1 MQVFKSLGALTLIFA
16 VSVMLSCGDSETK
29 TDVLPDN
36 SPATDE
42 GSDTTDSGSDAD
54 TETPCEKQ
62 CGDRVCG
69 LDPVCQ
75 ESCGTCETGYSCDA
89 DGQCQ
94 QDGCEKACGNR
105 VCGPDPVCQ
114 ESCGTCETGYSCDAD
129 GQCQQDGCEKACGN
143 RVCGPDPVCQE
154 SCGTCQAHET
164 CNNEGQCECVPDCG
178 EHKCGKDPVCGT
190 QDCGPCGPEE
200 VCKEGQCCTK
210 NCAYRVCGPDP
221 DCGESCGNC
230 DAGTTCDSVGR
241 CVPESV
247 GTCVD
252 GWCLIEAGTFDMGS
266 PETEQYRDDD
276 EGPVHS
282 VTITRSFII
291 RETEM
296 TQKEWKALFGNNNP
310 SRYPECGDNC
320 PVEMVN
326 WYEAVHYANTLSQLE
341 HLESCYEISD
351 CSGTFGA
358 GQQTEDLY
366 QCTVTFEG
374 PDCTGYRLP
383 TEAEWEYAARAGTT
397 GPRYAEPPNSIGWC
411 QPESPMNTHPCAGKA
426 ANAWGL
432 YDMLG
437 NVSEWV
443 YDWYDENYYSYC
455 LSDCTDPLGTPTSTD
470 MRSYRG
476 GYFSVGYDYLRSASR
491 TRNYPRVR
499 GSNIGFRLIR
509 TVSIPSSN

>member
-114 ESCGTCETGYSCDAD
+114 ESCGTC
-129 GQCQQDGCEKACGN
+129 
-143 RVCGPDPVCQE
+143 
-154 SCGTCQAHET
+154 QAHEN
-164 CNNEGQCECVPDCG
+164 CNSEGQCECVPDCL

-221 DCGESCGNC
+221 DCGEPCGTC

-266 PETEQYRDDD
+266 PETEQYRDND

-366 QCTVTFEG
+366 QCTVTFRG

-476 GYFSVGYDYLRSASR
+476 GNFSVGYDYLRSASR
-491 TRNYPRVR
+491 TPNYPKVR